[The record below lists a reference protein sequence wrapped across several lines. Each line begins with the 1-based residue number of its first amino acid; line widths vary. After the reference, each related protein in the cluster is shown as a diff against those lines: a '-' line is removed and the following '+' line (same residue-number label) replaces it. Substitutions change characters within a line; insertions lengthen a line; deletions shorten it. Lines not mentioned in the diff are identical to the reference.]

1 MSAII
6 VISPDKLSQSMF
18 CSYLEVALRKLG
30 KGVSVKDLNMLY
42 SPEIQNQIYSE
53 YLSQLEE
60 NQLLVIKYK
69 VKQNT
74 DMEKFSLPPKIQEE
88 AEYIV
93 LFDIYSTH
101 AKVLKDT
108 EKFPGILNGWEDYVR
123 RLS

>member
-42 SPEIQNQIYSE
+42 SPEIQNQMYSE

-69 VKQNT
+69 IKQNT

-101 AKVLKDT
+101 AEVLKDT
-108 EKFPGILNGWEDYVR
+108 EKFPGILNEWEDYVR